1 MKRLAKIL
9 LIFLLVIIN
18 FSQLTTDAQA
28 VCPVCTV
35 AVGAG
40 LGLSRWLGIDDII
53 SGIWVGGLILSS
65 SLWLIDWIS
74 KKKLHPLSINYK
86 PLIFLGMYTFIL
98 LPLWYGKIIGNS
110 VNAILGI
117 DKILFGT
124 GLGSAAFLF
133 GVWADKKV
141 REIKSRQLFNYQKVI
156 FPLTSL
162 VIASLLIYYYG
173 GYLY

>member
-1 MKRLAKIL
+1 
-9 LIFLLVIIN
+9 
-18 FSQLTTDAQA
+18 
-28 VCPVCTV
+28 
-35 AVGAG
+35 
-40 LGLSRWLGIDDII
+40 
-53 SGIWVGGLILSS
+53 
-65 SLWLIDWIS
+65 
-74 KKKLHPLSINYK
+74 
-86 PLIFLGMYTFIL
+86 MYTFIL